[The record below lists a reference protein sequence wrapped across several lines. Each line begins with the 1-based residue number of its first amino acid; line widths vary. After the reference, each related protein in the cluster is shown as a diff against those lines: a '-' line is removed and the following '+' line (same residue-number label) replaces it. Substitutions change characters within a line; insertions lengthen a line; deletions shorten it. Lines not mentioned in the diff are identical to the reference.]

1 MLLYLDMDVDAF
13 PHTEQGWQIKKSNW
27 QQSIEAFMA
36 SDALFSGS
44 PDHSSPVNTGV
55 FLVKPREWLFRAAV
69 RCLRS
74 CWWEP
79 KLGFDSVG
87 APQNISNNVPLLRRL
102 AAGFA
107 PPDATG
113 SGWFRSAR
121 PTKVTYR
128 QAWVADTL
136 RRSEFYKQNNWLFVG
151 GNLDQGLFFYL
162 VYLRYGVGTWNAKL
176 SNSKM
181 YVHHFWGARARY
193 TCLAPGRPI
202 RGSVNI
208 PTRRNHTPI
217 LAGPGKPWEMPR
229 GGNAKQVCRPYACLH
244 APMRNTPPQTTPCP
258 LR

>member
-1 MLLYLDMDVDAF
+1 LALQAFATGSVAAMDAKGGQRAHTPRFGIVTLYDGSAKYECAMPHWCASAKQLSGHIKNSEVAIISKNRSVDCPDVGYFWGEPGAVADVASLGYLARHRIGGSWAHLKNAVLLKVVVFSLVQYDMLLYLDMDVDAF

-107 PPDATG
+107 PPD
-113 SGWFRSAR
+113 
-121 PTKVTYR
+121 R
-128 QAWVADTL
+128 Q
-136 RRSEFYKQNNWLFVG
+136 K
-151 GNLDQGLFFYL
+151 
-162 VYLRYGVGTWNAKL
+162 
-176 SNSKM
+176 
-181 YVHHFWGARARY
+181 
-193 TCLAPGRPI
+193 
-202 RGSVNI
+202 
-208 PTRRNHTPI
+208 
-217 LAGPGKPWEMPR
+217 
-229 GGNAKQVCRPYACLH
+229 
-244 APMRNTPPQTTPCP
+244 
-258 LR
+258 